1 MIKHQFC
8 YICRDV
14 DVLLLGDNI
23 KLYIKIAK
31 NSKMADTIESTL
43 AYGKAEMDKALD
55 HLKSELSKIR
65 AGKASPAMLN
75 GIMVNYYGNPT
86 PLSQVANLGTPDS
99 RTISIQPWEKNMLGP
114 IEKSIFEANL
124 GLTPMNDGEFVR
136 IIIPPLTEER
146 RKQMAKQSKGY
157 GEDAKVSLRNA
168 RHKMLDFIKIE
179 VKEGFPE
186 DAGKR
191 KEDEVQS
198 MVTSY
203 SKSVDS
209 IIDAKEVDIMTV

>member
-1 MIKHQFC
+1 
-8 YICRDV
+8 
-14 DVLLLGDNI
+14 
-23 KLYIKIAK
+23 
-31 NSKMADTIESTL
+31 MAETIESTL
-43 AYGKAEMDKALD
+43 ANGKAEMEKTVD
-55 HLKSELSKIR
+55 HLKSDLAKIR

-75 GIMVNYYGNPT
+75 GIMVDYYGNPT
-86 PLSQVANLGTPDS
+86 PLAQVANLGTPDS

-136 IIIPPLTEER
+136 IIIPPLTSER

-157 GEDAKVSLRNA
+157 GDDAKVSFRNS
-168 RHKMLDFIKIE
+168 RHKMLDFIKKE

-191 KEDEVQS
+191 KEDEVQD
-198 MVTSY
+198 MVNSY
-203 SKSVDS
+203 SKLVDN
-209 IIDAKEVDIMTV
+209 ILEAKEKDIMTV